1 MTTPINHVSRPVE
14 HRQPERTPP
23 PQHTEHAKP
32 AESKQGESK
41 PAEHVGRK
49 VDVKA

>member
-1 MTTPINHVSRPVE
+1 MTTPINHVARPVE
-14 HRQPERTPP
+14 HHRPERTAP
-23 PQHTEHAKP
+23 PQHTEQPKP
-32 AESKQGESK
+32 AESK